1 MSQDSTPQPQR
12 PLAFDE
18 FRLVYDS
25 AERVTDRR
33 VELNRWNYSINV
45 AILIAVAAIA
55 NWSFQN
61 PPLFWFATV
70 AAGVLCLMAI
80 FLCSLWIGQV
90 RDMKLLNNA
99 KFKVLEEMAPRLE
112 FDLGT
117 AGIAESFEPFR
128 REWEILQQMQG
139 LRSLRETSIRVL
151 RASHHEFFIPRAF
164 QALFCVLLG
173 FLIWFAVMHPSSTP
187 QASTPSNPTTAP
199 SKP

>member
-1 MSQDSTPQPQR
+1 MPQDSAPQPQK

-18 FRLVYDS
+18 YRLVYDS

-99 KFKVLEEMAPRLE
+99 KFKVLEEMAPRVE
-112 FDLGT
+112 FDLGP
-117 AGIAESFEPFR
+117 AGIAESWLTWAVTCPREFR
-128 REWEILQQMQG
+128 VPVNFAPNM
-139 LRSLRETSIRVL
+139 TAMT
-151 RASHHEFFIPRAF
+151 ASPMPH
-164 QALFCVLLG
+164 
-173 FLIWFAVMHPSSTP
+173 
-187 QASTPSNPTTAP
+187 
-199 SKP
+199 

>member
-1 MSQDSTPQPQR
+1 MSHEPSPKPQK
-12 PLAFDE
+12 PLSFDE

-61 PPLFWFATV
+61 PPLFWFAIV

-99 KFKVLEEMAPRLE
+99 KFKVLEEMAPRVE

-117 AGIAESFEPFR
+117 AGVAESYEPFR
-128 REWEILQQMQG
+128 REWEILQQMKG

-151 RASHHEFFIPRAF
+151 RASNHEFFIPRAF
-164 QALFCVLLG
+164 QALFVVLIG
-173 FLIWFAVMHPSSTP
+173 FLIWFAVMRPSAHSQSAATTT
-187 QASTPSNPTTAP
+187 ATTAP
-199 SKP
+199 IKP